1 MWPRGGKRRLRLL
14 DIILL
19 AFSALRDR
27 KLRTILTILGMVVG
41 PAAYVAVIA
50 STEGVSES
58 IIDSLR
64 NLGTEKIFVW
74 RSTRSSIDITDK
86 MVEDILR
93 IQGVKYAI
101 PFYAMSAGQAKAKGM
116 TVELN
121 PAETYS
127 VLALDFRDI
136 NKIFPGAKL
145 KDGIMLASGDKF
157 ALIGSKVAE
166 PDSKDLPKISIGDAI
181 TIIRYSST
189 SEPKTHSVVV
199 QGILDYYGQSFFYN
213 PDLLIFV
220 SREAG
225 KKLIGDRSYTG
236 IFVIAEDSSLI
247 DYVENKLRERYGEEV
262 MIISTKSVLQTVQ
275 VISRT
280 LTIFLTSM
288 ASMSLIVAFLAIM
301 ATMFTAV
308 TERIREI
315 GLLKAVGFKTKDVLL
330 TFLTEA
336 ALIGVIGGV
345 IGAAVGAVGAY
356 IFAQSSFMEQ
366 NAEGEISNIRGR
378 MGFSALN
385 IIYTPRI
392 TPELLL
398 TAIGISFIVGILA
411 GLIPAWRATK
421 YTPVEALRRE

>member
-1 MWPRGGKRRLRLL
+1 MRLL
-14 DIILL
+14 DVVLL
-19 AFSALRDR
+19 AFSALKDR

-50 STEGVSES
+50 STEGISES

-64 NLGTEKIFVW
+64 NLGAEKIFVW
-74 RSTRSSIDITDK
+74 RSARSNIDITDK
-86 MVEDILR
+86 MVEDISR

-101 PFYAMSAGQAKAKGM
+101 PFYAMSTGQAKAKGM

-136 NKIFPGAKL
+136 DKIFPGAKL
-145 KDGIMLASGDKF
+145 KEGLMPLGGDNV
-157 ALIGSKVAE
+157 ALIGSKVAV
-166 PDSKDLPKISIGDAI
+166 PDSKDLPRIYVGDAI
-181 TIIRYSST
+181 TIIRHNPAGESKS
-189 SEPKTHSVVV
+189 HSVVV

-225 KKLIGDRSYTG
+225 KKLIGGRSYTG

-247 DYVENKLRERYGEEV
+247 DYIETRLSERYGGEV
-262 MIISTKSVLQTVQ
+262 IVISTKAVLQTVQ
-275 VISRT
+275 TISGT
-280 LTIFLTSM
+280 LTIFLASM

-315 GLLKAVGFKTKDVLL
+315 GLLKALGFKTRDVLL
-330 TFLTEA
+330 SFLMEA
-336 ALIGVIGGV
+336 ALIGLIGGI
-345 IGAAVGAVGAY
+345 IGAVVGAAGAY
-356 IFAQSSFMEQ
+356 ILAQPSSPEQ
-366 NAEGEISNIRGR
+366 EAQGGISNIRGQ

-385 IIYTPRI
+385 IAYTPRI

-398 TAIGISFIVGILA
+398 TAIGLAFIVGILA
-411 GLIPAWRATK
+411 GLIPAWRAAK

>member
-1 MWPRGGKRRLRLL
+1 MRLL
-14 DIILL
+14 DIIFL

-50 STEGVSES
+50 STEGISES

-64 NLGTEKIFVW
+64 NLGAEKIFVW
-74 RSTRSSIDITDK
+74 RSARSEIDITDK
-86 MVEDILR
+86 MVEDISR

-101 PFYAMSAGQAKAKGM
+101 PFYAISAGQAKAKGM

-127 VLALDFRDI
+127 VLALDFKDI
-136 NKIFPGAKL
+136 EKIFPGAKL
-145 KDGIMLASGDKF
+145 KEGVMPPGGDNI
-157 ALIGSKVAE
+157 AMIGSKVAE
-166 PDSKDLPKISIGDAI
+166 PDSGDLPKISIGDAI
-181 TIIRYSST
+181 TIVRYNPT
-189 SEPKTHSVVV
+189 SEPKTHSVIVR
-199 QGILDYYGQSFFYN
+199 GIFDYYGQSFFYN

-220 SREAG
+220 SRDAG
-225 KKLIGDRSYTG
+225 KKLVGTRSYTG
-236 IFVIAEDSSLI
+236 IFVIAEDASLI
-247 DYVENKLRERYGEEV
+247 DYIENKLREKYGGDV
-262 MIISTKSVLQTVQ
+262 IVISTKAVLQTVQ
-275 VISRT
+275 VISGT
-280 LTIFLTSM
+280 LTVFLASM

-315 GLLKAVGFKTKDVLL
+315 GLLKALGFKTRDVLL

-336 ALIGVIGGV
+336 ALIGLIGGI
-345 IGAAVGAVGAY
+345 IGAVVGAVGAY
-356 IFAQSSFMEQ
+356 ILAQPSLTEQ
-366 NAEGEISNIRGR
+366 EAEQGISDIRGH

-385 IIYTPRI
+385 IAYTPRI

-398 TAIGISFIVGILA
+398 TAIGIAFIVGILA
-411 GLIPAWRATK
+411 GLIPAWRAAK